1 MITLVSTE
9 NEVIQNYMHSQAKNI
24 FAVRIQSLIIAYGK
38 YDNLLDIWYQND
50 NNKITAYLLKYGN
63 EIIADIV
70 GECDI
75 AELINFC
82 RMTGA
87 KVLLCKKIPTD
98 GYLGTV
104 MKLKSL
110 RNDEYDYAVSHEVD
124 LQEYYRLLKSNQSQK
139 FVVPDFKDFY
149 VDLHHRLRKRC
160 AEITGVY
167 FERQLVSGCIA
178 SAISGNSA
186 IISAVATLPE
196 YKRQGFGTK
205 AVYELCQ
212 SLSNKSVDNIYLQR
226 DKNENKKFYRHSG
239 FEDVAEFMQILL

>member
-1 MITLVSTE
+1 MIRLVGAE
-9 NEVIQNYMHSQAKNI
+9 NKIIQQYIHSQAENI
-24 FAVRIQSLIIAYGK
+24 FAVRIHSLIKAYGQYK
-38 YDNLLDIWYQND
+38 NLLDIWYQND

-63 EIIADIV
+63 EIIADIFAEYDV
-70 GECDI
+70 
-75 AELINFC
+75 AELLNFC

-87 KVLLCKKIPTD
+87 KVLLCKNISAD

-110 RNDEYDYAVSHEVD
+110 RNDEYDYEISQKVD
-124 LQEYYRLLKSNQSQK
+124 LWEYYHLLKSNQSEK
-139 FVVPDFKDFY
+139 FVVPDFEDFY
-149 VDLHHRLRKRC
+149 VDLHHRLRKGC

-167 FERQLVSGCIA
+167 FQEKLVSGCIA

-196 YKRQGFGTK
+196 YKRKGFGTK

-212 SLSNKSVDNIYLQR
+212 FLECKGIDNIYLQR
-226 DKNENKKFYRHSG
+226 DKNENEKFYHNLG
-239 FEDVAEFMQILL
+239 CEDISEFLQIIL